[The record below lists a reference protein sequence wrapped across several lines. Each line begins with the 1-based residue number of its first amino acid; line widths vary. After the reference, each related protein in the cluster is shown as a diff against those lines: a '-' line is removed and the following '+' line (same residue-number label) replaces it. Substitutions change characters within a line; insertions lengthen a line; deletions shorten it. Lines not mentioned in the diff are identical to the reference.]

1 MPTKNSDPLGWNRT
15 HTGYACTDRTEVRVK
30 RQETVMFTR
39 KEQVGQSWEN
49 KYDETLLAVG
59 PRNGVVYK
67 LMSKEIKEHRD
78 EPKENIA
85 SRVAVSGLMTD
96 KDCK

>member
-1 MPTKNSDPLGWNRT
+1 MR
-15 HTGYACTDRTEVRVK
+15 
-30 RQETVMFTR
+30 FTR

-96 KDCK
+96 KDCREAIIADKAVKRATIPEMVKNILVECFSFGDV

>member
-1 MPTKNSDPLGWNRT
+1 MR
-15 HTGYACTDRTEVRVK
+15 
-30 RQETVMFTR
+30 FTR
-39 KEQVGQSWEN
+39 KEQVGPSWEN
-49 KYDETLLAVG
+49 KYNETLLAVG

-85 SRVAVSGLMTD
+85 SRVAVSGLVTD
-96 KDCK
+96 KDCREAMIADKALKRATIPEGAKNILEGCFSLSDV